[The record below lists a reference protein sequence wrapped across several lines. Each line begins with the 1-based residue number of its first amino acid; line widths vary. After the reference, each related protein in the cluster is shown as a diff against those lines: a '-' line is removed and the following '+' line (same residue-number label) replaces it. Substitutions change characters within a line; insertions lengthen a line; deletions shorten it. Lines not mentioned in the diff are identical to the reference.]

1 MSGEHI
7 LNLFY
12 PLTKIKEKTM
22 NNFSVLIRLESGKAM
37 ISKDN
42 AIAAISGQSLGSNE
56 EWDGKIKV
64 DETWNRIT
72 IGDMTVLKRIKEKY
86 NLTTQE
92 PEKFSVNEKINR
104 FQYLGIKLSN

>member
-1 MSGEHI
+1 
-7 LNLFY
+7 
-12 PLTKIKEKTM
+12 M

-64 DETWNRIT
+64 DETWNRIDISKLFMFRGLKENT
-72 IGDMTVLKRIKEKY
+72 ILKLK
-86 NLTTQE
+86 LL
-92 PEKFSVNEKINR
+92 KI
-104 FQYLGIKLSN
+104 